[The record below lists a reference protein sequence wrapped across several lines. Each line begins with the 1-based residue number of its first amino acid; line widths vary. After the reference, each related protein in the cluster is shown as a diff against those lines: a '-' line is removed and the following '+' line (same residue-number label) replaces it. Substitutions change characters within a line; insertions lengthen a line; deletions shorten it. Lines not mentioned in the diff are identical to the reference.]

1 MKGEILMKK
10 IVLVLLMLAV
20 LMCGCGEGESQETQ
34 REVSNLYEMEEL
46 VEVALNDV
54 EYQIPKKWEE
64 TKKESGNN
72 TYYYSDGM
80 MVMIQTSEMDFD
92 NLDNFSEDEKEEAKE
107 DIISGMKEGGKYEEL
122 SGNFEEVSG
131 IISIRIKGNGTISGK
146 EGNQDSLIFVQ
157 NGIFYNFSIFVY
169 KESNI
174 DYEKDYEKLLESIDI
189 PEQKSESIEGF
200 ENASL
205 NYEKFNSP
213 ASENGLDGTLV
224 YIDGKVLNQTN
235 LTDSEDPILSIV
247 IEQEDGNR
255 WSVSIASDSEIEEI
269 QGKNVRAFGMYMG
282 FSNVVNL
289 PAIYVGTEDE
299 EIMDKTRIDLEK
311 DGQHVTVWR
320 FSDYI
325 QKQLSEEKEESIESK
340 EIYKDEN
347 VIITYTGMSGE
358 ENEYKFNYTIEN
370 LTEKTLIVQTRETSI
385 NGFMVDPMCSIEIAP
400 GKKAQDGME
409 IWSEDAE
416 KHPMSSVENV
426 ETKFHIFNDDD
437 WSDNYDTESVI
448 IVE

>member
-1 MKGEILMKK
+1 MKK
-10 IVLVLLMLAV
+10 IIAVLLMMALLV
-20 LMCGCGEGESQETQ
+20 CGCGEGESQETQ
-34 REVSNLYEMEEL
+34 REVSNLYETEEL